1 MIFYKKTKTI
11 EKKWMK
17 INYRKAT
24 LADIPMMQK
33 LIAPEVLSG
42 IILERSDDELA
53 TNIRSYQLVHQDDEL
68 VGFNAL
74 HIHTAT
80 LAEIR
85 SLVIKDSFRGKQI
98 GENLV
103 LKTLEEALL
112 LGLERVL
119 SLTYKQSFFERLG
132 FVEIPKESL
141 PEHKIWADC
150 IKCKHF
156 PICNE
161 VSLIKTI

>member
-1 MIFYKKTKTI
+1 
-11 EKKWMK
+11 MK
-17 INYRKAT
+17 IEYIKAK
-24 LADIPMMQK
+24 LSDISKMQE
-33 LIAPEVLSG
+33 LVQPEVDSG
-42 IILERSDDELA
+42 VILVRSEDEIA
-53 TNIRSYQLVHQDDEL
+53 TNIRSYMLAFLNGEL

-74 HIHTAT
+74 HVHTSY
-80 LAEIR
+80 LGEIR
-85 SLVIKDSFRGKQI
+85 SLIVKESVRGQKI

-103 LKTLEEALL
+103 LKALDEAKS
-112 LGLERVL
+112 LGLQRVL
-119 SLTYKQSFFERLG
+119 SLTYRQAFFERLG

-161 VSLIKTI
+161 VSLIKNL